1 MLERFED
8 IVPVDVSADIE
19 AGTLLEYDTTNHYYT
34 PVSSGDPVGVLME
47 AVSQNQDP
55 AYAKVLFFG
64 VVYVDELASE
74 PDEDT
79 KAKLRKVGIFVK
91 KREEA

>member
-8 IVPVDVSADIE
+8 IVPVDVSADIS
-19 AGTLLEYDTTNHYYT
+19 AGTVLEYDETYHYYK
-34 PVSSGDPVGVLME
+34 PLADGEPAGVLME
-47 AVSQNQDP
+47 DVSQNQDP

-64 VVYVDELASE
+64 VVYVDELVSE

-91 KREEA
+91 KRINA